1 MAEPVPPTRRALI
14 AAGFAD
20 LERAANL
27 LESRELADF
36 DRAQLLKAFQFS
48 ANPDQALLLLI
59 RLLAR
64 KPEMFDWLKAAE
76 LADVEPMM
84 RLLGA
89 SEALGEFVI
98 RHPEHIELFQRRY
111 GAEPD
116 LAEPGH
122 YRKFLLA
129 SVGARH
135 HDAQARDWISVAE
148 ETASETLSFEP
159 ESYAPE
165 AGLLPYTETVAA
177 PTDQELQAAELSEE
191 ADGPGIVSRASQ
203 REPHP
208 VASLTGKEAQQAMRV
223 AYRSKLL
230 EIALA
235 DLCGADP
242 VAHEPLIAT
251 ALADLAGAA
260 LDAGLAVARAEAAE
274 KFDPEDVAD
283 LHFAVIAMG
292 KTGAREL
299 NYVSDVDVIFVH
311 SHPDAL
317 GEQTAGEIA
326 TFLAHHLS
334 KAISSS
340 GVEPGL
346 WEVDANLRPEGK
358 DGAISRTVES
368 HHEYYK
374 RWASLWEFQ
383 ALLKARPAAGDSGLG
398 RRYFRTIWPL
408 VWQTAS
414 KEGFVQSVQA
424 MRKRVEENIPR
435 KEEERELKL
444 GPGGL
449 RDVEFTVQLLQ
460 LVHGQ
465 SEESL
470 RVRNT
475 LTAIDRLCAAGYIGR
490 SQAAELSEAYRYLR
504 LLEHRIQLVK
514 MRRTHLMPVE
524 DAELRV
530 LARSAQPPGINFRPT
545 HTQLVETWQRTKR
558 RVRALHEAIFYR
570 PLLST
575 TAPLSPEDVQL
586 SPQAVEQRLAA
597 LGYLDPVGSV
607 RHIAALTQGLSRKAA
622 LQRQLLPAMLGWF
635 ADEIDPDGGLLAF
648 RRLSERL
655 HGSPWFLRTLRD
667 SNVAAQRLCKVL
679 ASSRFIANQLEFLPE
694 SVKWFG
700 NSADLKPKTAEELRT
715 ESLSKLAQHPQSN
728 TAMRLLRLIRQRE
741 VLRTAIADATGLL
754 TQREV
759 SNSLSTIDQVLTQ
772 GALRVAE
779 RELTEK
785 EQGRGTPAALL
796 TDFLIV
802 AMGRQGGREITYGSD
817 LDVMFVQR
825 PHPEADPAAA
835 AKQATALASRI
846 IALVRRPVKPAVLG
860 EIPLSIDADLRPE
873 GKQGP
878 MVRTVDSY
886 REYYHR
892 WAEVWER
899 QALLRA
905 RPVAGDDEVAAEFLQ
920 IIDPLRYE
928 KGLTESEATQI
939 RRIKARVEGERLPRG
954 ADPTRHLKLGR
965 GGLSDVEW
973 LVQLFQLQ
981 HAPHVPELRTTETVA
996 ALNALA
1002 EHALLPEEDAQILK
1016 EAWLLATRIRS
1027 GQVIWSGK
1035 ASDVLP
1041 TNRDDLEAMS
1051 RWCGYPENHVGEFE
1065 EDYLRITR
1073 LARGVFE
1080 THFYGIE

>member
-1 MAEPVPPTRRALI
+1 MSEPAPPTRRALI

-27 LESRELADF
+27 LQSRELAYFSRDL
-36 DRAQLLKAFQFS
+36 LLKAFQFS
-48 ANPDQALLLLI
+48 ADPDQSLMLLI

-64 KPEMFDWLKAAE
+64 KPELTDWLKAAE
-76 LADVEPMM
+76 LAEVEPMM

-98 RHPEHIELFQRRY
+98 RHPEHTELFQQRY
-111 GAEPD
+111 GDEPV

-129 SVGARH
+129 SVGGRH

-148 ETASETLSFEP
+148 ETASETLGFEP

-165 AGLLPYTETVAA
+165 AGLLPFTETVAA

-191 ADGPGIVSRASQ
+191 ADGPGVITRASQ

-208 VASLTGKEAQQAMRV
+208 VATLTGKEAQLAMRV

-242 VAHEPLIAT
+242 VAHQPLIAT
-251 ALADLAGAA
+251 ALADLAAAA

-274 KFDPEDVAD
+274 KFDPEDIAD
-283 LHFAVIAMG
+283 LHFSVISMG

-299 NYVSDVDVIFVH
+299 NYISDVDVIFVH
-311 SHPDAL
+311 SHSDAL
-317 GEQTAGEIA
+317 SDETAGGIA
-326 TFLAHHLS
+326 TFLAHNLS
-334 KAISSS
+334 KVISSS

-408 VWQTAS
+408 VWQTAA

-514 MRRTHLMPVE
+514 MRRTHLMPTAE
-524 DAELRV
+524 QELRV
-530 LARSAQPPGINFRPT
+530 LARAAQPPGINFRPT
-545 HTQLVETWQRTKR
+545 YTQLVETWQRTKR

-575 TAPLSPEDVQL
+575 TAPLRPEDVQL

-607 RHIAALTQGLSRKAA
+607 RHIAALTQGLTRKAA

-700 NSADLKPKTAEELRT
+700 HTADLKPKTEEELWA
-715 ESLSKLAQHPQSN
+715 ESLSKLAQHPESN
-728 TAMRLLRLIRQRE
+728 TAIRLLRLIRQRE
-741 VLRTAIADATGLL
+741 VLRTAIADAIGML

-759 SNSLSTIDQVLTQ
+759 SNALSTIDQVLAQ

-779 RELTEK
+779 RELTETG
-785 EQGRGTPAALL
+785 QDSANGLH

-802 AMGRQGGREITYGSD
+802 AMGRQGGREITYNSD

-825 PHPEADPAAA
+825 PRADSSSEDA

-860 EIPLSIDADLRPE
+860 ENPLSIDADLRPE

-878 MVRTVDSY
+878 MVRTLESY

-892 WAEVWER
+892 WAEAWER

-905 RPVAGDDEVAAEFLQ
+905 RPVAGHEEVATQFLQ
-920 IIDPLRYE
+920 VIDGLRYE
-928 KGLTESEATQI
+928 KGLSEAEAIQI

-973 LVQLFQLQ
+973 LVQLLQLQ
-981 HAPHVPELRTTETVA
+981 HAPQVPELRTTETVA

-1002 EHALLPEEDAQILK
+1002 ERQLLPEEDVQILK

-1027 GQVIWSGK
+1027 GQVIWAGK

>member
-1 MAEPVPPTRRALI
+1 MSEPPPPTRRSLI

-20 LERAANL
+20 LERATNL
-27 LESRELADF
+27 LKSRELQDF
-36 DRAQLLKAFQFS
+36 NRDLLLKAFQFS
-48 ANPDQALLLLI
+48 ANPDQALMLLI

-64 KPEMFDWLKAAE
+64 KPDLAGWLKAAE
-76 LADVEPMM
+76 LEDVEPMM
-84 RLLGA
+84 RLFGA

-98 RHPEHIELFQRRY
+98 RHPEHTDLFQRSY
-111 GAEPD
+111 GAEPE

-129 SVGARH
+129 SVGGRH

-165 AGLLPYTETVAA
+165 AGLLPFTETVAA

-191 ADGPGIVSRASQ
+191 ADGPGAVSRASQ

-208 VASLTGKEAQQAMRV
+208 VATLTGKEAQQAMRI

-251 ALADLAGAA
+251 ALADLATAA

-299 NYVSDVDVIFVH
+299 NYISDVDVIFVH
-311 SHPDAL
+311 SHSEAL
-317 GEQTAGEIA
+317 DEQTAGSIA
-326 TFLAHHLS
+326 TFLAHQLS

-504 LLEHRIQLVK
+504 LLEHRIQMVK
-514 MRRTHLMPVE
+514 MRRTHLMPDQE
-524 DAELRV
+524 PELRV
-530 LARSAQPPGINFRPT
+530 LARAAQPPGITFRPT
-545 HTQLVETWQRTKR
+545 HAQLVETWQRTKR

-607 RHIAALTQGLSRKAA
+607 RHIAALTQGLTRKAA

-655 HGSPWFLRTLRD
+655 HRSPWFLRTLRD

-700 NSADLKPKTAEELRT
+700 KSADLTPKSAEELWA

-728 TAMRLLRLIRQRE
+728 AAMRLLRLIRQRE
-741 VLRTAIADATGLL
+741 VLRTAIADAAGLL

-759 SNSLSTIDQVLTQ
+759 SSALSTIDQVLAR

-779 RELTEK
+779 RELA
-785 EQGRGTPAALL
+785 GTGETQEDGLL

-825 PHPEADPAAA
+825 PRPGVDQAAA
-835 AKQATALASRI
+835 AQQATTLASRI

-860 EIPLSIDADLRPE
+860 ENPLSIDADLRPE

-878 MVRTVDSY
+878 MVRTLESY
-886 REYYHR
+886 REYYLR

-905 RPVAGDDEVAAEFLQ
+905 RPVAGDDEVAAEFLE

-928 KGLTESEATQI
+928 KGLSEAEAVQI

-973 LVQLFQLQ
+973 LVQLLQLQ
-981 HAPHVPELRTTETVA
+981 HAPELPEVRTTETVA
-996 ALNALA
+996 ALNGLA
-1002 EHALLPEEDAQILK
+1002 KHGILPEEDAQILK

-1073 LARGVFE
+1073 LARGAFE
-1080 THFYGIE
+1080 THFYAME